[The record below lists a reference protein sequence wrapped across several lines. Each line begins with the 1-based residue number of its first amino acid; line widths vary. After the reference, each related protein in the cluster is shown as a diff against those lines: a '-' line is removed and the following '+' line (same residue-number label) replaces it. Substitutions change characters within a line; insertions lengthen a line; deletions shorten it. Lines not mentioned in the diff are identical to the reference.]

1 MKNSFKKVSL
11 MFSALMLCAAF
22 ILPTSA
28 RSVAPDVD
36 EKICYANPCAL
47 PSGSAIC
54 CLESPTT
61 DLTCSPCGGVVL
73 VPTEEDPQ

>member
-28 RSVAPDVD
+28 RSVAFDLPDED
-36 EKICYANPCAL
+36 EKTCYSNPCIL
-47 PSGSAIC
+47 PSGPAIC
-54 CLESPTT
+54 CLESPSTEM
-61 DLTCSPCGGVVL
+61 TCSPCGSVVL
-73 VPTEEDPQ
+73 VPVE